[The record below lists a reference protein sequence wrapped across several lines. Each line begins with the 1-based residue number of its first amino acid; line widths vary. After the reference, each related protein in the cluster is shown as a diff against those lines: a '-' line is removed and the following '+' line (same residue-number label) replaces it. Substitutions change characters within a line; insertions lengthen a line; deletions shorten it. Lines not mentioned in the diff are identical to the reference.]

1 MLIGCGVGE
10 GTKTGCDPRA
20 QGGQHPRGCQ
30 LWVLFGGSRDVGT
43 QQRGGTSVL
52 GEHWCTALPAPRSR
66 RLLTAGPAEVNHPRN
81 DFSLVG

>member
-20 QGGQHPRGCQ
+20 QGRQLPRGCQ

-52 GEHWCTALPAPRSR
+52 VEHWCTALLHRE
-66 RLLTAGPAEVNHPRN
+66 AGVC
-81 DFSLVG
+81 

>member
-1 MLIGCGVGE
+1 MPIGLLAQRGVGE

-52 GEHWCTALPAPRSR
+52 GEHWCTALLHRE
-66 RLLTAGPAEVNHPRN
+66 AGVC
-81 DFSLVG
+81 